1 MVRKKCNY
9 LVASQVEAALKVV
22 SANSKSDSIT
32 IELLSKELN
41 KLEPEVVSDELDFLE
56 NTLQNQ
62 REEILRLENK
72 VKEKEVEMEFF
83 KKILVYVIERR

>member
-1 MVRKKCNY
+1 MVRKKCDY
-9 LVASQVEAALKVV
+9 FVASQVEAALNRV
-22 SANSKSDSIT
+22 SLNNKADSIT

-62 REEILRLENK
+62 RDEILRLENK
-72 VKEKEVEMEFF
+72 VKEKEVEKEFF
-83 KKILVYVIERR
+83 KKILLYVIERR